1 MDTTGPETGTLSPQ
15 TAATLAEAT
24 TLSEAV
30 VRPGTRRLSTPRVRL
45 ADLRD
50 YQKDAVRAAVRHT
63 KLGGRGI
70 LEMAC
75 GAGKTLVSAT
85 CAKRLAPYGRAL
97 VLVPTIELLEQTATS
112 WSHLGGRRGVA
123 IAACSKEEALD
134 SAEAGAHIEG
144 WVTTDAAELADL
156 VTRVPAGHPVTVYA
170 TYASLER
177 LVRAHDEYGL
187 PQWDLVIVDEAHRT
201 AGALEKSWA
210 AVHEDA
216 KVPALRRLYFT
227 ATPRIAAETPGADL
241 SDLVMGTAAP
251 SLYSM
256 DNETVFGP
264 TIYRWSFEQGVVGG
278 WIADY
283 KILVPVVTDQDLCD
297 LLSLPSIADLRSQRT
312 NVDLQRL
319 ALQVA
324 VLRAIADLSLRRI
337 ISFHARITYAREFAA
352 TITETAALLPDYDRP
367 ERIWA
372 RAVAGT
378 DPRRERQQ
386 AFDEFR
392 RHTGEREGEEGEECG
407 ILCNAR
413 LLAEGIDMPAVD
425 AIVFADPKTSVVDI
439 VQALGRAVRQKP
451 QEGKVAYVIIPVYL
465 PSPDADSEEADDLP
479 TADPAVVGQAGPLVQ
494 EEAEQAVGA
503 SAYAPVLH
511 VLRALASVDS
521 RVVGRVADLRTHRHQ
536 GHTLKTDSRLTTADD
551 TEHDADGDGTPN
563 GESSE
568 EDPLAWLR
576 IDATRH
582 QSDILRSL
590 KLRMFSPRA
599 QEFERM
605 LAVATVFYIEHG
617 HLDPADTEE
626 NRELRTWLRNQRHLN
641 ETGTLNPARK
651 SELDAI
657 GMIWS
662 KTAQAWERGLA
673 YAKAYHHFHADLAI
687 PSRETLD
694 DYNVGRWMHRQ
705 RNDPDLTAEQQAAL
719 DALDPLWRL
728 APEWSRTYRRVVAY
742 LQAGGTLTGPVNRAG
757 GPADPTL
764 RPGKWL
770 PKQDTARAAGKL
782 TAQQITL
789 LDALREH
796 LQSNTSD

>member
-1 MDTTGPETGTLSPQ
+1 MDTTGPETGTLSPE
-15 TAATLAEAT
+15 TAADLAEAT
-24 TLSEAV
+24 ALVEAV
-30 VRPGTRRLSTPRVRL
+30 TRPGNRRLPTPRVRL

-50 YQKDAVRAAVRHT
+50 YQKEAVKAAVRQVKH
-63 KLGGRGI
+63 GGRGI
-70 LEMAC
+70 MEMAC

-112 WSHLGGRRGVA
+112 WSHLGGRKGVA

-134 SAEAGAHIEG
+134 SAEAGAHVEG
-144 WVTTDAAELADL
+144 HVTTDTAELADL

-210 AVHEDA
+210 AVHEDT

-227 ATPRIAAETPGADL
+227 ATPRIAAETPGGDL
-241 SDLVMGTAAP
+241 SDLVMGTAKP

-256 DNETVFGP
+256 DDENVYGP
-264 TIYRWSFEQGVVGG
+264 TIYRWSFEAGVVGG

-324 VLRAIADLSLRRI
+324 VLRAIADLGLRRI

-372 RAVAGT
+372 KAVAGT

-386 AFDEFR
+386 AFAEFR
-392 RHTGEREGEEGEECG
+392 QHTGEREGQEGEECG

-425 AIVFADPKTSVVDI
+425 AVVFADPKTSVVDI
-439 VQALGRAVRQKP
+439 VQALGRAVRQQP
-451 QEGKVAYVIIPVYL
+451 QQGKVAYIIIPVYI
-465 PSPDADSEEADDLP
+465 PSPDADGEEADDLP
-479 TADPAVVGQAGPLVQ
+479 TADPAIVGQAGPQVQ
-494 EEAEQAVGA
+494 EEAEQAVSA

-521 RVVGRVADLRTHRHQ
+521 RVVGRVADLRTHRRQDHL
-536 GHTLKTDSRLTTADD
+536 LKTDPRLTDADD
-551 TEHDADGDGTPN
+551 AESGDGTPSA
-563 GESSE
+563 ETE
-568 EDPLAWLR
+568 EEPLAWLR
-576 IDATRH
+576 IDAKRH
-582 QSDILRSL
+582 RGDILRSL

-599 QEFERM
+599 QEFEHM
-605 LAVATVFYIEHG
+605 LGVATAFHVEHG
-617 HLDPADTEE
+617 HLDPPNTEE
-626 NRELRTWLRNQRHLN
+626 NRELHTWLRNQRHLH
-641 ETGTLNPARK
+641 ETGAMNPARR

-662 KTAQAWERGLA
+662 KTAHAWERGYA
-673 YAKAYHHFHADLAI
+673 YAKAWHHFHGDLAI
-687 PSRETLD
+687 PSRATLD
-694 DYNVGRWMHRQ
+694 DYNIGRWMRRQ
-705 RNDPDLTAEQQAAL
+705 RLDPDPAEAQQATL

-728 APEWSRTYRRVVAY
+728 DPEWSRTYRRMVAY
-742 LQAGGTLTGPVNRAG
+742 LKAGGTLTGTATRTG
-757 GPADPTL
+757 GKADPTL

-770 PKQDTARAAGKL
+770 AKQAAAREAGTL
-782 TAQQITL
+782 TDQQIALLETL
-789 LDALREH
+789 NEH
-796 LQSNTSD
+796 VQSSTSD